1 MTRTVPFA
9 LLLVIACTDATPPER
24 VANLYA
30 YTIPLETGFRIVFRW
45 PASSLPVRIWTEP
58 DGDLRAAATAAIR
71 LWEDVVLYG
80 EFNAVLVND
89 SARADIIMLREG
101 SAPFGRAAD
110 GTLRACGG
118 RTHFG
123 VEFDSTITLP
133 FRTILTPR
141 AGASADDVRDCL
153 RIAVAHELGHGL
165 GLLLESDDPSD
176 LMFELPTVSNPSGR
190 DRATFGTL
198 YHSTPTVRVPEHR

>member
-1 MTRTVPFA
+1 
-9 LLLVIACTDATPPER
+9 

-89 SARADIIMLREG
+89 SARADIMMLREASDPLRGRIPDG
-101 SAPFGRAAD
+101 S
-110 GTLRACGG
+110 LRACGS
-118 RTHFG
+118 TTTVG

-133 FRTILTPR
+133 FRMTLTPR
-141 AGASADDVRDCL
+141 AGANADDVRDCL
-153 RIAVAHELGHGL
+153 QIAVAHELGHAL
-165 GLLLESDDPSD
+165 GLLLDSDDPSD
-176 LMFELPTVSNPSGR
+176 LMFEFPTVANPSRR